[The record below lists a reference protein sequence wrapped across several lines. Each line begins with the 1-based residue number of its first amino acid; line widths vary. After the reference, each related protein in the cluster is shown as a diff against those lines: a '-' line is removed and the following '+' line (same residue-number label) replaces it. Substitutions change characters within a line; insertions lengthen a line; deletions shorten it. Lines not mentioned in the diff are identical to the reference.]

1 MSPDSAPK
9 KVLVIDDEQ
18 DIVDLISEVL
28 ARDHYEPLVATVWT
42 EAIDAITSSKPDLL
56 LLDLKMPTID
66 GSAILEFIRNE
77 GIELPVIIVSG
88 FLTDD
93 VMENLSKLGVSAFV
107 RKPFKVAQLKAEIE
121 RAIGTSEASAP
132 GPPAPADSVEP
143 AGTTGA
149 EKDVLN
155 AFEKLSGSGG
165 SKPQAEPAHD
175 TAQDEAGA
183 APTHDS
189 EILQAFQKLSAP
201 PSQRPA
207 PASTPPRDTASEA
220 DQVVEAFN
228 KLSKEP
234 LAGARPSEAPPPP
247 PPPPAPEV
255 PAGKPGQA
263 PPAAN
268 PATQPTAEQDAVVP
282 LESEERRHHR
292 SRQHGSRPH
301 RSRGASRRNLLYMG
315 IITLLCIFI
324 ASFLAIMQWY
334 AAEVD
339 MAEIKKG
346 VTKSMKEQV
355 KEELLKEMQNQ
366 KK

>member
-66 GSAILEFIRNE
+66 GSAILEFIRKE

-93 VMENLSKLGVSAFV
+93 VMEDLSQLGVSAFV

-132 GPPAPADSVEP
+132 DPPTPAEGVEP
-143 AGTTGA
+143 AGPAGTAGA

-165 SKPQAEPAHD
+165 SKPQAEPARD
-175 TAQDEAGA
+175 AAQNEAGA

-189 EILQAFQKLSAP
+189 EILQAFQNLSAP

-207 PASTPPRDTASEA
+207 PAGTPPKDTASEA
-220 DQVVEAFN
+220 DQVVEAFE

-234 LAGARPSEAPPPP
+234 LAGSPASAAPRPAPPEAPPTM
-247 PPPPAPEV
+247 
-255 PAGKPGQA
+255 PGATQQA
-263 PPAAN
+263 AAPAA
-268 PATQPTAEQDAVVP
+268 PTMPEQDVEVP

-292 SRQHGSRPH
+292 SHQRGSRPR

-315 IITLLCIFI
+315 VITLLCIFI
-324 ASFLAIMQWY
+324 ASFLAVMQWY

-339 MAEIKKG
+339 MSEIKKG